1 MANHMGPRIFFCPN
15 PRCHRKIE
23 EPILLNVL
31 STIPAEQYHACP
43 HCFTKVNVN
52 VKGTNIV
59 GSFLTASGLIILAW
73 ICCFTIY
80 ETTMLD
86 KDIILIFFG
95 SRIGEA
101 ISLGIGIEIIHY
113 FIIGAALFLSGS
125 FTFLPRRSKAF
136 KPLPTAITPQKEKGP
151 SECPYNFGCLNHIV
165 LNNTRIPD
173 ECLRCPRVLECS
185 SSRAR
190 ALVR

>member
-1 MANHMGPRIFFCPN
+1 MGSRTIFCPN

-23 EPILLNVL
+23 EPILLYNL
-31 STIPAEQYHACP
+31 STTPAEKYYACP
-43 HCFTKVNVN
+43 HCFMKVNVN
-52 VKGTNIV
+52 VKGANIV

-80 ETTMLD
+80 ETTMLG

-101 ISLGIGIEIIHY
+101 ISLGMDIKTIHY
-113 FIIGAALFLSGS
+113 FIIGVALFLSGS
-125 FTFLPRRSKAF
+125 FTFLPRRSKAI
-136 KPLPTAITPQKEKGP
+136 KPHPAVNQQQKEKG
-151 SECPYNFGCLNHIV
+151 SSKCPYNFGYLKDLV
-165 LNNTRIPD
+165 LNDLLLNDTPIPN

-185 SSRAR
+185 SSAE
-190 ALVR
+190 

>member
-1 MANHMGPRIFFCPN
+1 MFMVNHMGPRTIFCSN

-23 EPILLNVL
+23 EPILLNNL
-31 STIPAEQYHACP
+31 STTPAEQYYACP
-43 HCFTKVNVN
+43 HCFMKVNVP
-52 VKGTNIV
+52 VKGANIV

-80 ETTMLD
+80 EATMLG
-86 KDIILIFFG
+86 KDIIPIFFG

-101 ISLGIGIEIIHY
+101 ISLGIGIKLIHY

-136 KPLPTAITPQKEKGP
+136 KPHPTVYQQQKEKGP
-151 SECPYNFGCLNHIV
+151 SKCPYNFGYLKHLA
-165 LNNTRIPD
+165 LNNTPIPN

-185 SSRAR
+185 SSAE
-190 ALVR
+190 

>member
-1 MANHMGPRIFFCPN
+1 MGPRTIFCPN

-31 STIPAEQYHACP
+31 STTPAEQYYACP
-43 HCFTKVNVN
+43 HCFMKLNVH
-52 VKGTNIV
+52 VKGANIV

-80 ETTMLD
+80 EATMLD

-101 ISLGIGIEIIHY
+101 VSLGIGMRVIHY
-113 FIIGAALFLSGS
+113 FLIGLALLLLGLL
-125 FTFLPRRSKAF
+125 TFLGRKRS
-136 KPLPTAITPQKEKGP
+136 
-151 SECPYNFGCLNHIV
+151 
-165 LNNTRIPD
+165 
-173 ECLRCPRVLECS
+173 RV
-185 SSRAR
+185 
-190 ALVR
+190 

>member
-1 MANHMGPRIFFCPN
+1 MGPRIIFCPN
-15 PRCHRKIE
+15 PRCQRKIE

-31 STIPAEQYHACP
+31 STTTAEQYYACP
-43 HCFTKVNVN
+43 RCFTKVNVKL
-52 VKGTNIV
+52 KGANIV

-80 ETTMLD
+80 ETTMLG
-86 KDIILIFFG
+86 KDVILIFFG

-101 ISLGIGIEIIHY
+101 VSLGIGIKIIHY
-113 FIIGAALFLSGS
+113 FVIGAALFLSGS

-136 KPLPTAITPQKEKGP
+136 KPHPTVNQQQKEKG
-151 SECPYNFGCLNHIV
+151 SSKCPYTFGYLKHLV
-165 LNNTRIPD
+165 LNNTPIPN

-185 SSRAR
+185 SFEE
-190 ALVR
+190 